1 MTIFSFKHTTAD
13 TRCYDMQ
20 KIWRKASVCELFAS
34 AVESRFWHG
43 SRGKQPCLRARL
55 LKFLLFFLKNKFNF
69 LIKSSKYWNSTFKQ
83 QTNHL
88 CIFFILNVNSLWLFP
103 IGLNPNFWPRF
114 PWHQKYFIWFSRLYI
129 FIFLKKINKHSS
141 AAYNWEGGTKYNSK
155 KNSTSASLM
164 VLNFYK
170 KKKNNIKLKISDP
183 FEKSQ

>member
-1 MTIFSFKHTTAD
+1 MTIFSFKHTTTD

-55 LKFLLFFLKNKFNF
+55 LNFFFIFWKIKKKKII
-69 LIKSSKYWNSTFKQ
+69 IKSSKYWTTFFKQ

-88 CIFFILNVNSLWLFP
+88 WYILFYILNVNSLWLFS

-114 PWHQKYFIWFSRLYI
+114 PWHQKFFIWFSRLYI
-129 FIFLKKINKHSS
+129 FFFLKKNK
-141 AAYNWEGGTKYNSK
+141 
-155 KNSTSASLM
+155 
-164 VLNFYK
+164 
-170 KKKNNIKLKISDP
+170 
-183 FEKSQ
+183 

>member
-1 MTIFSFKHTTAD
+1 MTIFSFKHTTTE

-55 LKFLLFFLKNKFNF
+55 LNFFLFFWK
-69 LIKSSKYWNSTFKQ
+69 IKKKIVIKKYWDFNIFKQ

-88 CIFFILNVNSLWLFP
+88 WYIFSYTLNVNSLWLFS

-114 PWHQKYFIWFSRLYI
+114 PWHQKIFHLVLTTIYFF
-129 FIFLKKINKHSS
+129 F
-141 AAYNWEGGTKYNSK
+141 
-155 KNSTSASLM
+155 
-164 VLNFYK
+164 
-170 KKKNNIKLKISDP
+170 
-183 FEKSQ
+183 